1 MKSAY
6 DIDISEVLAS
16 DEAFFAALLT
26 ADHDLLGTILAG
38 DFLIVDVLSGQ
49 VTRRAELLGAISSG
63 QLRFTEVTRYAE
75 ERSVRLR
82 APVAV
87 VTGRTRMVM
96 RYQGNEVTAHSR
108 YTHVHARED
117 GRWRLMSA
125 QGTPTRAPDMSAGR
139 TPLFCD
145 TALAARIERVEVQL
159 IAQSS
164 AAASRRTGMAG
175 FVIPVAGGVASFA
188 GEGSPYNKV
197 AGLGFGGVPD
207 PAALDEIE
215 RAFAAAGAPVQVELA
230 HLADPAISAVLAGR
244 GYRLESFEN
253 VLGRA
258 LAGASG
264 RVLPAGV
271 EVRPSGEDE
280 FETWL
285 DVVAEGSVHPDT
297 QGVPWHE
304 EFPREAIIAA
314 ERDSAAAGDMRYAAL
329 RQGVIVGGATM
340 RLSEG
345 VAQLTGAA
353 TVPAHRRRGV
363 QTALLSARLADAA
376 AAGCDVA
383 VIITQPGSKSQQNA
397 QRQGFDLLYTRAVL
411 VKQP

>member
-1 MKSAY
+1 VKSAY

-16 DEAFFAALLT
+16 DEAFFAALLA
-26 ADHDLLGTILAG
+26 ADHDLLGTILAD

-49 VTRRAELLGAISSG
+49 VTRREELIGAISSG
-63 QLRFTEVTRYAE
+63 QLRFAEVTRYAE

-82 APVAV
+82 GPVAV
-87 VTGRTRMVM
+87 VTGRTRMVLG
-96 RYQGNEVTAHSR
+96 YQGNEVIAHSR

-125 QGTPTRAPDMSAGR
+125 QGTSTRAPDMSAGR

-145 TALAARIERVEVQL
+145 TDLAGRIERVEVQL

-164 AAASRRTGMAG
+164 EAACRRTGLAG

-215 RAFAAAGAPVQVELA
+215 QAFAAYGSPVQVELA
-230 HLADPAISAVLAGR
+230 HLADPAISAMLAGR
-244 GYRLESFEN
+244 GYQLESFEN

-258 LAGASG
+258 LTGASE
-264 RVLPAGV
+264 RVMPPGV
-271 EVRPSGEDE
+271 EVRPSGEEE

-304 EFPREAIIAA
+304 EFSREAIIGA
-314 ERDSAAAGDMRYAAL
+314 ERDSAAAGDTRYAAL
-329 RQGVIVGGATM
+329 RDGVIVGGATM

>member
-1 MKSAY
+1 VGSA
-6 DIDISEVLAS
+6 DDFDTREVLAC
-16 DEAFFAALLT
+16 DESFFAALLA
-26 ADHDLLGTILAG
+26 ADHDLLGTILAD
-38 DFLIVDVLSGQ
+38 DFLIIDVLSGQ
-49 VTRRAELLGAISSG
+49 VARREELLGAISSG
-63 QLRFTEVTRYAE
+63 QLRFTEVTRYSE

-82 APVAV
+82 ASAAV

-96 RYQGNEVTAHSR
+96 CYQENEVTVHSR
-108 YTHVHARED
+108 YTHVHAREN
-117 GRWRLMSA
+117 GRWHLMSA
-125 QGTPTRAPDMSAGR
+125 QGTPTRAPGVSAGR
-139 TPLFCD
+139 LPLFCD
-145 TALAARIERVEVQL
+145 TALAGRIERVEAQL
-159 IAQSS
+159 IAQSNEG
-164 AAASRRTGMAG
+164 ARRRAGTAG
-175 FVIPVAGGVASFA
+175 FVIPIAGGVASFA
-188 GEGSPYNKV
+188 GQGSPYNKI

-215 RAFAAAGAPVQVELA
+215 MAFAAFGSPVQIELA
-230 HLADPAISAVLAGR
+230 HLADPAIGAVLAGR

-258 LAGASG
+258 LTGGSE
-264 RVLPAGV
+264 RVMPPGV
-271 EVRPSGEDE
+271 EVRPSGEEE

-304 EFPREAIIAA
+304 EFSREAIIGA

-329 RQGVIVGGATM
+329 RDGVIAGGATM
-340 RLSEG
+340 RISAG

-383 VIITQPGSKSQQNA
+383 VITTQPGSKSQQNA